1 LLNRHAGDP
10 IDVKP
15 HVANGRAHDQHDL
28 RETTTEPF
36 PSVTPIILLLLAAMW
51 AAVLLPSYLRGK
63 GVGSGS
69 SGGGA
74 FAAAKQRMESFNLGG
89 SGYVPVG
96 GDLGP
101 QQQQTPLPHGA
112 RYPVGSGPKAMRTS
126 ETFRPTSG
134 SVQVLGET
142 SNAISI
148 LGPAVDPDPTGPR
161 ATVTELQPRREQRAM
176 QALASQPDAPREDD
190 GSFVDE
196 FGVRHEAPVGG
207 NRASASPARRPAAGA
222 HPQSAAR
229 GGQAGLSSR
238 RAARQR
244 RRQVFYSLL
253 GSVGATFV
261 LTFLVGGPMSMLF
274 LLSLAALGG
283 YVVLLLQVQK
293 TEAERDIK
301 VAFLPHGGQGAAPT
315 TLLQQAG
322 GSRL

>member
-1 LLNRHAGDP
+1 M
-10 IDVKP
+10 
-15 HVANGRAHDQHDL
+15 
-28 RETTTEPF
+28 
-36 PSVTPIILLLLAAMW
+36 TPIILLLLVAMW

-63 GVGSGS
+63 GMGGSGT
-69 SGGGA
+69 GGA
-74 FAAAKQRMESFNLGG
+74 FAAAKERMGSFGIGQGG
-89 SGYVPVG
+89 YLPVG

-112 RYPVGSGPKAMRTS
+112 RYPVGSGPKAMRTN

-134 SVQVLGET
+134 SVQVLGQT

-161 ATVTELQPRREQRAM
+161 ATVTELRPRREQRAL
-176 QALASQPDAPREDD
+176 QALAAQADVEPEDD

-207 NRASASPARRPAAGA
+207 RRPAPRAEHAAAPASGTRPARPAG
-222 HPQSAAR
+222 
-229 GGQAGLSSR
+229 GGLSKR

-244 RRQVFYSLL
+244 RRQVFYTLI
-253 GSVGATFV
+253 GVVGATFV

-315 TLLQQAG
+315 TLLREAG